1 MNKKLIFTIITL
13 AYLIVLLLG
22 AFAFQVGTGESGT
35 PGFDKLLHF
44 VGFLILIILLLLT
57 FEHYNLSNKLIAC
70 FLIALGIGILIEA
83 VQLGIPGREFSLLD
97 LGADVLGIIAGAL
110 LKWIFPRL

>member
-1 MNKKLIFTIITL
+1 MNKKLIFTIITS

-35 PGFDKLLHF
+35 PGVDKVLHF
-44 VGFLILIILLLLT
+44 IGFFILTVLLLLT
-57 FEHYNLSNKLIAC
+57 FQYYKLNYRFVAC

-83 VQLGIPGREFSLLD
+83 IQLGIPGREFSLWD
-97 LGADVLGIIAGAL
+97 LAADAAGILMALVLRWSFA
-110 LKWIFPRL
+110 KH

>member
-1 MNKKLIFTIITL
+1 MVCI
-13 AYLIVLLLG
+13 ALLFLG
-22 AFAFQVGTGESGT
+22 VINLNFRNVASK

-44 VGFLILIILLLLT
+44 FGFFILSILLLLT
-57 FEHYNLSNKLIAC
+57 FEHYNLSNKLVAC

-97 LGADVLGIIAGAL
+97 IAADVLGIIAGSVL
-110 LKWIFPRL
+110 VWSFSRR